1 MRNIL
6 KFSRQIALSLT
17 LGSSQRM
24 SPAPETRI
32 TDGLQPFVN
41 KGILA
46 GAVTLVSSAEHN
58 WF

>member
-1 MRNIL
+1 
-6 KFSRQIALSLT
+6 LSLT